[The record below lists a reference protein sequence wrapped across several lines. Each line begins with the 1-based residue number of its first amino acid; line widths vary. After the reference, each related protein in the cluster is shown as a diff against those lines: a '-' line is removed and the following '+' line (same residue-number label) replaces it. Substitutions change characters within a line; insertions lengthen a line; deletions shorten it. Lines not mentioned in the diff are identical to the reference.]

1 MIATALNPDFAARVL
16 PPGPRNWLRHDRS
29 LRPELESLIG
39 QIFGVGEV
47 PLLETEVEAPPLWEH
62 LFLVESAPR
71 SQFDLLV
78 ELGRERRLP
87 PGGLVCVAGEGT
99 GFHGMRNRSWV
110 APAGNLYL
118 SAHLAPGRPVDHP
131 GVAFTVLAAVSVLD
145 AVDGVPG
152 LAERAGIKW
161 VNDILIEGAKVCGVI
176 AHSQLG
182 GDRVGSA
189 FLGIGLNVETAPKV
203 EPTPQVPRAACLAD
217 FAPCRR
223 RDLLGPLL
231 DALAQ
236 NYAEL
241 LEKGHGGLLDRYR
254 RRSLALGREVAVSS
268 EEGGITAR
276 GRVTAI
282 GPNLELHL
290 QGRDRPVHRGRL
302 ILEDPVESTRYGI
315 D

>member
-16 PPGPRNWLRHDRS
+16 PPGPRHWLRYDGPP
-29 LRPELESLIG
+29 RPELQALIG
-39 QIFGVGEV
+39 QLFGEA
-47 PLLETEVEAPPLWEH
+47 PLFEAEVESPPLWEH

-78 ELGRERRLP
+78 ALGREDRLP
-87 PGGLVCVAGEGT
+87 PCGLVCVAGEGS
-99 GFHGMRNRSWV
+99 GFHGMRNRPWV

-118 SAHLAPGRPVDHP
+118 SAHLAPGRPVDHA

-145 AVDGVPG
+145 ALDGVAG
-152 LAERAGIKW
+152 LTERAGIKW

-176 AHSQLG
+176 AHSQMG
-182 GDRVGSA
+182 GESVGSV
-189 FLGIGLNVETAPKV
+189 FLGIGLNVETTPEI

-217 FAPCRR
+217 FVPCRR

-231 DALAQ
+231 EALAR
-236 NYAEL
+236 NYGEL
-241 LEKGHGGLLDRYR
+241 LKEGYGGLLDRYR
-254 RRSLALGREVAVSS
+254 RRSLAVGRDVAVSS
-268 EEGGITAR
+268 EEGGIAAR

-290 QGRDRPVHRGRL
+290 EGRDRPVHRGRL

>member
-1 MIATALNPDFAARVL
+1 LP
-16 PPGPRNWLRHDRS
+16 PPGPRDWLRHDRC
-29 LRPELESLIG
+29 LRPELQSLIG
-39 QIFGVGEV
+39 QIFGEA
-47 PLLETEVEAPPLWEH
+47 PLRETEVESPSLWEH

-78 ELGRERRLP
+78 ELGREGRLP
-87 PGGLVCVAGEGT
+87 PRGLVCVAGEGR
-99 GFHGMRNRSWV
+99 GFHGMRNRPWV

-118 SAHLAPGRPVDHP
+118 SAHLAPGRSVDHA

-145 AVDGVPG
+145 AVDGLPG
-152 LAERAGIKW
+152 LTERAGIKW

-176 AHSQLG
+176 AHSQME
-182 GDRVGSA
+182 GDRVGRV
-189 FLGIGLNVETAPKV
+189 FLGIGLNVETAPEV
-203 EPTPQVPRAACLAD
+203 EPTPQVPQVACLAG

-223 RDLLGPLL
+223 CDLLGPLL
-231 DALAQ
+231 EALAR
-236 NYAEL
+236 NYEEL
-241 LEKGHGGLLDRYR
+241 LEEGYGGLLDRYR

-276 GRVTAI
+276 DRVTAI

-290 QGRDRPVHRGRL
+290 EGRDRPVHRGRL
-302 ILEDPVESTRYGI
+302 ILEDPMESTRYGI

>member
-1 MIATALNPDFAARVL
+1 MIATALNPDFVARVL
-16 PPGPRNWLRHDRS
+16 PPGPREWVRHDRS
-29 LRPELESLIG
+29 LRPELQSLIG
-39 QIFGVGEV
+39 QIFGKV
-47 PLLETEVEAPPLWEH
+47 PLHEIEVESAPLWEH

-78 ELGRERRLP
+78 ELGQEGLLP
-87 PGGLVCVAGEGT
+87 PRGLVCVAGEGR
-99 GFHGMRNRSWV
+99 GFHGMRNRPWV

-118 SAHLAPGRPVDHP
+118 SAHLAPGRPVDHA

-145 AVDGVPG
+145 AVDGVSG
-152 LAERAGIKW
+152 LSDRAGIKW

-176 AHSQLG
+176 AHSQME
-182 GDRVGSA
+182 GDRVGSV
-189 FLGIGLNVETAPKV
+189 FLGVGLNVETAPEV
-203 EPTPQVPRAACLAD
+203 EPTPQVPQAACLAD

-223 RDLLGPLL
+223 CELLAPLL
-231 DALAQ
+231 EALAE
-236 NYAEL
+236 NYEQL
-241 LEKGHGGLLDRYR
+241 LEDGYGALLDRYR
-254 RRSLALGREVAVSS
+254 RRSLAIGREVSISS

-282 GPNLELHL
+282 GPNLELHI

-302 ILEDPVESTRYGI
+302 ILEKLVESTRYGI